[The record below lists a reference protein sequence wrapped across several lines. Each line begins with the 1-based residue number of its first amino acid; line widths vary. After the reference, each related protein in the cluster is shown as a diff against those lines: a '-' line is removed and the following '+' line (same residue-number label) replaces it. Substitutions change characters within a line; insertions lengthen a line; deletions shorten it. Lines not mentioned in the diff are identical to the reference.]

1 MSYLVGD
8 NIFKQTDNSNCYQ
21 LTSLGQMLKQNCL
34 NYDKGL
40 NECERV
46 LVFENLQKAELMEAI
61 TEKELDEIFK

>member
-1 MSYLVGD
+1 
-8 NIFKQTDNSNCYQ
+8 
-21 LTSLGQMLKQNCL
+21 MLKQNCL

-46 LVFENLQKAELMEAI
+46 LAFENLQKAELMEAI